1 MEIETIQ
8 NDFPFNQE
16 TFLMDEEKVTEK
28 QEELKAKIEI
38 AKLILEM
45 TEKELLELLPSKN
58 SYLN

>member
-1 MEIETIQ
+1 
-8 NDFPFNQE
+8 
-16 TFLMDEEKVTEK
+16 MDEEKVTEK